1 MQIRDLPFADPGVP
15 DVRSGT
21 RFLVWLG
28 RQQLGGQVKSML
40 WGLLHH
46 LGIAGLPLGIGIAVQ
61 SVVDRDGGRLGLA
74 GVLLVVLGAA
84 ISVGDVML
92 HRTAVT
98 NWITAAARVQQLLS
112 RKTAELGSVLTR
124 RVAAGEVVAVSTGD
138 VEKIGWFVEALSR
151 FAAGAVVLVF
161 ICVGLV
167 VYQPALGVVVAVG
180 VPILALSVL
189 PLLPRATRR
198 ADIQREKAG
207 KATELAS
214 DTVAGLRVLRGIG
227 GEELFLGRYR
237 AASQEVRKAA
247 VHSARMWALISAIQ
261 VVLPGILLI
270 VVAVHGARL
279 ALDGRITVGELVTVY
294 SAVALSYHPLR
305 NFEEIAMAF
314 SFSRPSAKRAARVL
328 GLARTTS
335 TTTGDEDRKA
345 TGDLYDPL
353 TGLLAPAGRLTAVV
367 CGDPDV
373 AGRLADRLGGH
384 PADPGED
391 HTSVLLGGVPLDEL
405 PLEDARTAVLVQDKD
420 PVLLS
425 GTLHEL
431 LDVPRSGAVLPEQ
444 ALAAARCDDV
454 LDALAQ
460 ASVDTDGDP
469 MRTRITERGRS
480 LSGGQRQRLAL
491 ARSLVTDPEVLVL
504 DEPTSAVDAHT
515 EARVAAG
522 VSELRAAR
530 TTVVL
535 ASSPLLLDRA
545 ERVVLVH
552 EGQAVAVGTHRELL
566 ATEPRY
572 RAVVSRD
579 TEEELA
585 MAEPRDGG
593 LEAVAEGEPVAE
605 LTALEG
611 ESA

>member
-1 MQIRDLPFADPGVP
+1 MQIRDLPYADPGVP

-21 RFLVWLG
+21 RFLIWLG
-28 RQQLGGQVKSML
+28 RRQLAGQTKSML

-46 LGIAGLPLGIGIAVQ
+46 LGIAGLPIGTGIAVQ
-61 SVVDRDGGRLGLA
+61 SVVDRDGGRLTLA
-74 GVLLVVLGAA
+74 GVLLVVMGAA
-84 ISVGDVML
+84 IAVGDVML

-98 NWITAAARVQQLLS
+98 NWITASTRVQQLLS
-112 RKTAELGSVLTR
+112 RKTAELGSLLTR

-151 FAAGAVVLVF
+151 FAAGAVVLVI

-167 VYQPALGVVVAVG
+167 LYEPSLGVVVAVG
-180 VPILALSVL
+180 VPFLALSVL

-227 GEELFLGRYR
+227 GEELFLDRYR
-237 AASQEVRKAA
+237 AASQEVRRAA
-247 VHSARMWALISAIQ
+247 VRSARMWALISATQ

-270 VVAVHGARL
+270 AVVAYGARL

-294 SAVALSYHPLR
+294 SAVALTYHPLR

-328 GLARTTS
+328 ALTRTS
-335 TTTGDEDRKA
+335 TTTTDAGDEDRAA

-353 TGLLAPAGRLTAVV
+353 TGLLAPAGRFTAVV
-367 CGDPDV
+367 CGDPDL

-384 PADPGED
+384 PAEPGAD

-405 PLEDARTAVLVQDKD
+405 PLETARTAVLVQDKD

-425 GTLHEL
+425 GTLDEL
-431 LDVPRSGAVLPEQ
+431 LDVPRSGAVLPGQ

-491 ARSLVTDPEVLVL
+491 ARSLVADPEVLVL
-504 DEPTSAVDAHT
+504 DEPTSAVDSHT

-522 VSELRAAR
+522 ISELRADR

-535 ASSPLLLDRA
+535 ASSPLILDRA
-545 ERVVLVH
+545 DRVVLVD
-552 EGQAVAVGTHRELL
+552 EGQAIAVGTHRELL
-566 ATEPRY
+566 AREPRY
-572 RAVVSRD
+572 RAVVTRETD
-579 TEEELA
+579 EELGTA
-585 MAEPRDGG
+585 VPRLD
-593 LEAVAEGEPVAE
+593 EIE
-605 LTALEG
+605 ALEG